1 MTNRLALGLFALS
14 AVPAGAATYYVAPTG
29 SGTACTLAAPCRQI
43 RDALLLV
50 APNDTIQVADGSYL
64 GFDVDDID
72 GLPGQPITIHATG
85 SAAVVTVTTDRPDN
99 RDTIF
104 ITFSDW
110 IVVDGLRAS
119 NANRAAVRIDQSHHV
134 TVRNGVFANNG
145 TWGIFTDFSDDTL
158 LEGNTCSGSVGEH
171 GIYVSNSSD
180 RPTVRGNHLFGN
192 SRAGL
197 HMNGDLSAG
206 GDGIISG
213 GLVENNVIHGNG
225 AGGGAGIN
233 MDGVQDTVVR
243 NNLLYDNHATG
254 IVAFRDDGAQG
265 PRGLQI
271 LHNTVDQALNG
282 RWALQIFD
290 TTGAILVRNNVLY
303 NRHPTRGSLNYG
315 NVTDVAN
322 TDSDYNVLDRVSP
335 DGDAT
340 IFGLAAWQAMGHE
353 PHSVLLGPLAALFV
367 NANGGDYHLPAASP
381 AVDRGLTL
389 PTVTV
394 DIEGSPRPQGAS
406 SDAGAYERAGAPL
419 PTLAIADVAAAE
431 GSTGTTPFS
440 FTVTLSAAAAANV
453 TVAFATANG
462 TATAPSDYTAAS
474 GTVTFTPGQTT
485 RTVVVSVVA
494 ETVLEPD
501 ETFTV
506 ALSSPAGATIA
517 DGQAT
522 GTIQND
528 DLPTLAIDDASVVE
542 GNAGTTSASFSVRL
556 STAVAQSV
564 TVAFATANGTATAP
578 MDYTAASGVVT
589 FPPGATARTVVV
601 SVVGDAAV
609 EGDESFAVALSSPA
623 GATIADGLAAG
634 TIVDD
639 DLPPIGG
646 LELAHGT
653 VVVQD
658 LSSATGTAGEDTFRI
673 AQQARASY
681 EVLVDA
687 ASGDVSPAALERLA
701 ANLSTVLQTG
711 DAVGTTTGRS
721 LRWMNTSAAPVVNQ
735 AVRVRS
741 TGCDTNCGADDTYR
755 VRAWETTYAVPRF
768 NQSGT
773 QGTVLVVQNRTTR
786 TVSARASFWSPAGI
800 LLAESPFTL
809 GSRATHVL
817 NVATV
822 AGLSGQSGSITI
834 AHDGGYGALAGKAV
848 ALEPSTGFSFDS
860 PMGERAP

>member
-1 MTNRLALGLFALS
+1 MTNRLALALFVLA
-14 AVPAGAATYYVAPTG
+14 AVPAGAATYHVAPTG
-29 SGTACTLAAPCRQI
+29 SGAACTLATPCRQI
-43 RDALLLV
+43 RTALLLV
-50 APNDTIQVADGSYL
+50 APNDVVQVADGSYL

-72 GLPGQPITIHATG
+72 GLPGQPITIRATG
-85 SAAVVTVTTDRPDN
+85 TNAVVTVTTDRPDN

-110 IVVDGLRAS
+110 IVVEGLRAS

-180 RPTVRGNHLFGN
+180 RPIVRGNLLFNNAG
-192 SRAGL
+192 AGL

-225 AGGGAGIN
+225 VGGGAGIN
-233 MDGVQDTVVR
+233 LDGVHDTVVR
-243 NNLLYDNHATG
+243 NNVLYDNHATG
-254 IVAFRDDGAQG
+254 IVAFREDGAQG

-271 LHNTVDQALNG
+271 LHNTVDQASNG

-303 NRHPTRGSLNYG
+303 TRHAFRGTLNYG
-315 NVTDVAN
+315 NATDVAN
-322 TDSDYNVLDRVSP
+322 TDSDYNVLDRISP

-340 IFGLAAWQAMGHE
+340 IFTLAQWQAQGHE
-353 PHSVLLGPLAALFV
+353 PHSVVWGPLAALFV
-367 NANGGDYHLPAASP
+367 NANGGDYHLPAGSP

-389 PTVTV
+389 PSVTV
-394 DIEGSPRPQGAS
+394 DIEGNPRPQGAS

-419 PTLAIADVAAAE
+419 PTLAIADTSVSE
-431 GSTGTTPFS
+431 GNAGTTPAS
-440 FTVTLSAAAAANV
+440 FTVTLSAAAAQNV
-453 TVAFATANG
+453 TVAYASANG
-462 TATAPSDYTAAS
+462 TATAPSDYAAAS
-474 GTVTFTPGQTT
+474 GTVTFPPGQTT
-485 RTVVVSVVA
+485 RSVVVSVVGD
-494 ETVLEPD
+494 TTLEPN

-506 ALSSPAGATIA
+506 SLSSPAGATIA

-528 DLPTLAIDDASVVE
+528 DLPVLAVADASVTE
-542 GNAGTTSASFSVRL
+542 GTGGTTPASFVVTL
-556 STAVAQSV
+556 SAASAQNV
-564 TVAFATANGTATAP
+564 TVGYATASGTATSPA
-578 MDYTAASGVVT
+578 DFTAASGIVT
-589 FPPGATARTVVV
+589 FPPSTTARTVVV

-609 EGDESFAVALSSPA
+609 EGDEAFTVALSAPS
-623 GATIADGLAAG
+623 GATIADGQATG

-639 DLPPIGG
+639 DLPPTGG
-646 LELAHGT
+646 LELSHGA
-653 VVVQD
+653 VFVQD
-658 LSSATGTAGEDTFRI
+658 LSSATGPAGSDTYRI

-681 EVLVDA
+681 EVVVDA
-687 ASGDVSPAALERLA
+687 ASGDVSPAVLERLA

-711 DAVGTTTGRS
+711 DAVGTATGRS
-721 LRWMNTSAAPVVNQ
+721 LRWMNTTTMPVVNQ

-741 TGCDTNCGADDTYR
+741 TGCGTDCGADDTYR

-786 TVSARASFWSPAGI
+786 TVSARAYFWSPAGI
-800 LLAESPFTL
+800 LLAESTFTL
-809 GSRATHVL
+809 GARATQVL

-822 AGLSGQSGSITI
+822 AGLSGQSGSLTI

-860 PMGERAP
+860 PMTERAP

>member
-1 MTNRLALGLFALS
+1 MNRLALGLFLLA
-14 AVPAGAATYYVAPTG
+14 AAPAGAATYHVAPTG
-29 SGTACTLAAPCRQI
+29 SGTACTVALPCRQI
-43 RDALLLV
+43 RTALLLV
-50 APNDTIQVADGSYL
+50 APSDIIQVADGSYL
-64 GFDVDDID
+64 GFDVADVD
-72 GLPGQPITIHATG
+72 GLPGQPITIRATG
-85 SAAVVTVTTDRPDN
+85 TNAVVTVTTDRPDN

-110 IVVDGLRAS
+110 IVVEGLRAS

-158 LEGNTCSGSVGEH
+158 LEGNTCSGSVAEH

-180 RPTVRGNHLFGN
+180 RPVVRGNHLFNN

-197 HMNGDLSAG
+197 HMNGDESAG

-225 AGGGAGIN
+225 VGGGAGIN

-254 IVAFRDDGAQG
+254 IVAFRQDGAQG

-271 LHNTVDQALNG
+271 LHNTVDQASNG

-303 NRHPTRGSLNYG
+303 NRHAFRGSLNYG
-315 NVTDVAN
+315 NATDVAN

-340 IFGLAAWQAMGHE
+340 IFGLAAWQGMGHE
-353 PHSVLLGPLAALFV
+353 PHSVLPGTLAALFV
-367 NANGGDYHLPAASP
+367 NANGGDYHLPAGSP

-389 PTVTV
+389 PAVTL
-394 DIEGSPRPQGAS
+394 DIEGNPRPQGAS

-419 PTLAIADVAAAE
+419 PALAIADASVTE
-431 GSTGTTPFS
+431 GNAGTTPAS
-440 FTVTLSAAAAANV
+440 FTVTLSAVAGQNV
-453 TVAFATANG
+453 TVAYATANG
-462 TATAPSDYTAAS
+462 TATAPSDYTAAT
-474 GTVTFTPGQTT
+474 GIVTFPPGQTT
-485 RTVVVSVVA
+485 RSVVVSVA
-494 ETVLEPD
+494 GDTTLEPN

-506 ALSSPAGATIA
+506 SLSSPAGATVS

-528 DLPTLAIDDASVVE
+528 DLPTLAIADASVTE
-542 GNAGTTSASFSVRL
+542 GTGGTTSAPFVVTL
-556 STAVAQSV
+556 SAASAQAV
-564 TVAFATANGTATAP
+564 TVAYASANGTATAP
-578 MDYTAASGVVT
+578 ADYASASGVVT

-601 SVVGDAAV
+601 SVVGDALV
-609 EGDESFAVALSSPA
+609 EGDEAFTVALTAPS
-623 GATIADGLAAG
+623 GATVADGQATGA
-634 TIVDD
+634 IVDD
-639 DLPPIGG
+639 DLAPAGG
-646 LELAHGT
+646 LELSHGA
-653 VVVQD
+653 VFVQD
-658 LSSATGTAGEDTFRI
+658 LSSATGPPGSDTYRI

-681 EVLVDA
+681 EVVVDA
-687 ASGDVSPAALERLA
+687 ASGDVSPAVLERLA

-711 DAVGTTTGRS
+711 DAVGTASGRS
-721 LRWMNTSAAPVVNQ
+721 LRWMNTATTPVVNQ

-741 TGCDTNCGADDTYR
+741 TGCGTDCGADDTYR
-755 VRAWETTYAVPRF
+755 VRARETTYAVPRF

-786 TVSARASFWSPAGI
+786 TVSARAYFWSPAGI
-800 LLAESPFTL
+800 LLGESLFTL
-809 GSRATHVL
+809 AARATHVL

-822 AGLSGQSGSITI
+822 PGLSGQSGSLTI

>member
-1 MTNRLALGLFALS
+1 MNRLALGLFLLA
-14 AVPAGAATYYVAPTG
+14 AAPAGAATYYVAPTG
-29 SGTACTLAAPCRQI
+29 GGTTCSLAAPCRQI
-43 RDALLLV
+43 RTALTLV
-50 APNDTIQVADGSYL
+50 APNDTIEVADGSYL

-72 GLPGQPITIHATG
+72 GLPGQPITIRATG

-158 LEGNTCSGSVGEH
+158 LEDNTCSGSVGEH

-180 RPTVRGNHLFGN
+180 RPIVRGNHLFGN

-225 AGGGAGIN
+225 VGGGAGIN
-233 MDGVQDTVVR
+233 MDGVHDTIVR

-254 IVAFRDDGAQG
+254 IVAFREDGAQG
-265 PRGLQI
+265 PRGLQV
-271 LHNTVDQALNG
+271 LHNTVDQASNG

-290 TTGAILVRNNVLY
+290 TTGAILVHNNVLY
-303 NRHPTRGSLNYG
+303 NRHAFRGSLNYG
-315 NVTDVAN
+315 NATDVAN
-322 TDSDYNVLDRVSP
+322 TDSDYNVLDRISP

-340 IFGLAAWQAMGHE
+340 IFSLAQWQAMGHE
-353 PHSVLLGPLAALFV
+353 PHSVVPGPLAALFV
-367 NANGGDYHLPAASP
+367 NANGGDYHLPAGSP
-381 AVDRGLTL
+381 AVDRGITL
-389 PTVTV
+389 PGVPV
-394 DIEGSPRPQGAS
+394 DIEGNPRPQGAS

-419 PTLAIADVAAAE
+419 PTLAIADTGVPE
-431 GSTGTTPFS
+431 GDAGTTPAS
-440 FTVTLSAAAAANV
+440 FTVTLSAAAAQNV
-453 TVAFATANG
+453 TVAYATANG
-462 TATAPSDYTAAS
+462 SATAPSDYTAAS
-474 GTVTFTPGQTT
+474 GTVTFAPGQTT
-485 RTVVVSVVA
+485 RAVVVSVVGDTA
-494 ETVLEPD
+494 LEPN

-506 ALSSPAGATIA
+506 SLSSPSGATVA

-528 DLPTLAIDDASVVE
+528 DLPTLAVADASVTE
-542 GNAGTTSASFSVRL
+542 GTGGGTTPASFVVTL
-556 STAVAQSV
+556 SAAAAQDV
-564 TVAFATANGTATAP
+564 TVAYATANGTATAP
-578 MDYTAASGVVT
+578 ADYASASGVVT
-589 FPPGATARTVVV
+589 FPPGATARTVTVQV
-601 SVVGDAAV
+601 AADALV
-609 EGDESFAVALSSPA
+609 EGDEAFTVGLSAPS
-623 GATIADGLAAG
+623 GATVADGQATG

-639 DLPPIGG
+639 DLPPVGG
-646 LELAHGT
+646 LELAHGA

-658 LSSATGTAGEDTFRI
+658 LSSASGPAGEDTFRI

-681 EVLVDA
+681 EVVVDA

-711 DAVGTTTGRS
+711 DAIGTGTGRS
-721 LRWMNTSAAPVVNQ
+721 LRWMNTATTAVVNQ
-735 AVRVRS
+735 AVRVRA
-741 TGCDTNCGADDTYR
+741 TGCGTACGADDTYR
-755 VRAWETTYAVPRF
+755 VRAWETTCAIPRF

-773 QGTVLVVQNRTTR
+773 QGTVLVVQNRTGR
-786 TVSARASFWSPAGI
+786 TVSGRAYFWSTAGV
-800 LLAESPFTL
+800 LLGESPIAL
-809 GSRATHVL
+809 VARGTHVL

-822 AGLSGQSGSITI
+822 AGLAGQSGSITI

-860 PMGERAP
+860 PMTERAP